1 MSLLSRDRGQLTWS
15 KPRAQEQ
22 CYLWVVQMAQPTDPS
37 VVETGTVQDGV
48 VLPNRYK
55 SGSRCRSSDEELEL
69 MEAQEDNGGT

>member
-1 MSLLSRDRGQLTWS
+1 
-15 KPRAQEQ
+15 
-22 CYLWVVQMAQPTDPS
+22 MAQLTDPS

-69 MEAQEDNGGT
+69 MEAQEDDGGT